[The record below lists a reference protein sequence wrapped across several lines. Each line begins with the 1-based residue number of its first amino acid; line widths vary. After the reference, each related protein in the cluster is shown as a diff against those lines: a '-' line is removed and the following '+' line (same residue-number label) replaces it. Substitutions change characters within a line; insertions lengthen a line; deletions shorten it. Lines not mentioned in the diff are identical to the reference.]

1 MTKYRERM
9 ITRIAQAMKNNSIL
23 RYLVY
28 AADTVSH
35 TTTREKKKRNKNR
48 FDQLTNIEK
57 FIPVTEF
64 HVKHHVNDSLS
75 QF

>member
-35 TTTREKKKRNKNR
+35 TTTREKKREIKIDLTSSLILRNL
-48 FDQLTNIEK
+48 FQLQNFT
-57 FIPVTEF
+57 
-64 HVKHHVNDSLS
+64 
-75 QF
+75 